1 MKPHSQ
7 VTVLAGEMSE
17 HTHVFTCVHTCWY
30 SNTEAS
36 PSRVRTVH
44 EGERDSV
51 ITGREEEGGRE
62 GERETRKRGGEG
74 EREQGREGEG
84 GMLLAHFHSGSYRPL
99 QESSTLRP
107 APLSQSHWLL

>member
-1 MKPHSQ
+1 
-7 VTVLAGEMSE
+7 MSE

-51 ITGREEEGGRE
+51 ITGREGEGGRE
-62 GERETRKRGGEG
+62 GERER
-74 EREQGREGEG
+74 GREGDKEKRGRGREG
-84 GMLLAHFHSGSYRPL
+84 ARERGRRGDVA
-99 QESSTLRP
+99 SSLP
-107 APLSQSHWLL
+107 FW